1 MHPQKCIQPRRK
13 KGYNQGMNY
22 FIVDYKGKL
31 LSDPQ
36 PHPLHAINTMYAR
49 LMKPR
54 FDIM

>member
-1 MHPQKCIQPRRK
+1 
-13 KGYNQGMNY
+13 MNY